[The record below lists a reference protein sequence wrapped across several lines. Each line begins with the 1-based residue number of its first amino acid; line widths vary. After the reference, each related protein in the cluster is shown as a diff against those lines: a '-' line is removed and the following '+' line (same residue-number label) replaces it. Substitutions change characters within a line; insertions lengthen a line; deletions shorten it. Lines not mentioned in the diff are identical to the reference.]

1 MSDSL
6 SGRRILV
13 VEDSP
18 LIADVLADML
28 RDMGCEVVGPTGNM
42 AFARELATN
51 EAFEAAIIDINIRG
65 GKIFPVADTL
75 AERGIPFLLASGYAD
90 WSMPDNLQE
99 RPRLAKPYTAG
110 IVREELEKLFG
121 TPDRADAEPDTGP

>member
-1 MSDSL
+1 MSDTL

-28 RDMGCEVVGPTGNM
+28 RDFGCEVVGPTGNM
-42 AFARELATN
+42 AMARELSA
-51 EAFEAAIIDINIRG
+51 EAECDAAIVDINIRG
-65 GKIFPVADTL
+65 GKVFPAADTL

-90 WSMPDNLQE
+90 WSMPDHLKG

-110 IVREELEKLFG
+110 LVRQALEDLFG
-121 TPDRADAEPDTGP
+121 REAEPPASA